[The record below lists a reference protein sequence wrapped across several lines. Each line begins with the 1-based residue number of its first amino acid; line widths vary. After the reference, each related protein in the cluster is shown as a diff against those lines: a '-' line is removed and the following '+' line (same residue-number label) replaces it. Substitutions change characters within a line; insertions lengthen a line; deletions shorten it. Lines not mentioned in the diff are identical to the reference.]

1 MHPIQRTRLLRKNG
15 RGLKVCCL
23 SSSRTSSEP
32 SKRRMLR
39 KRAAQEAF
47 ILVERNYEATP
58 SSTRLCEPLH
68 DRQSSLRRVN
78 ERSFVLGH
86 LLVAL
91 KTTGSEFPKPANHE
105 IPVVVLGV
113 LPNGGLLAIATCRFG
128 ASTSSSKRRGDTG
141 VARGGCLRP

>member
-1 MHPIQRTRLLRKNG
+1 MHPIRRTRLLRKNG

-47 ILVERNYEATP
+47 LLAERDYEATL

-91 KTTGSEFPKPANHE
+91 RTTGSDFPKPADHE
-105 IPVVVLGV
+105 IPVVVLVGF
-113 LPNGGLLAIATCRFG
+113 PNGGVLHGQFPEDNPNTLSCAI
-128 ASTSSSKRRGDTG
+128 D
-141 VARGGCLRP
+141 